1 MPQVERGTVVVLLAD
16 FLAAMGVITFGLIYA
31 RVDPVYLVLLSAITF
46 GLFFIVLV
54 LLAKS
59 AKPPAK

>member
-1 MPQVERGTVVVLLAD
+1 MPQVEKGTVVVLLAD

-59 AKPPAK
+59 ANPAAK